1 MPWLASRHEAGTLQD
16 KRCFQ
21 ESSLPDQPQ
30 FLVISLLGENRPDIL
45 HGLARVVRDSGCNL
59 DESRMTLLGNDFA
72 MLVLASGN
80 WNSIARLETGVTRFA
95 ETLQLQCNCHRTE
108 SRAPRGDLIPY
119 VVDVVC
125 LDQPGIVYSLAD
137 FFRTRDIHVAELT
150 TRTYAATHTGAPM
163 FALTMAIS
171 VPASMHIGMLREE
184 FTDFCDH
191 LNLDAVLEPLK
202 S

>member
-1 MPWLASRHEAGTLQD
+1 M
-16 KRCFQ
+16 
-21 ESSLPDQPQ
+21 
-30 FLVISLLGENRPDIL
+30 ISILGENRPDIL
-45 HGLARVVRDSGCNL
+45 HDLARTVRDSGCNL

-72 MLVLASGN
+72 MLLLTSGN
-80 WNSIARLETGVTRFA
+80 WNSIARLEAGVGRFA
-95 ETLQLQCNCHRTE
+95 EALQLQCSCHRTE
-108 SRAPRGDLIPY
+108 SRPARSDLIPY

-137 FFRTRDIHVAELT
+137 FFRARDIHIAELT
-150 TRTYAATHTGAPM
+150 TRTYAAVHTGAPM

-171 VPASMHIGMLREE
+171 VPAGMHIGMLREE

-202 S
+202 T